1 MAYDL
6 LDDFFSTPVRPSHG
20 STQFGTP
27 PPVAVTAVAG
37 GSQGHHRPNTNT
49 TFDDL
54 LGLFDSQS
62 ITAQKPKPAQV
73 LSLAHPGRPVS
84 FHGSTTMNRADP
96 FATFGNITNRTVT
109 PAPRPASIATFD
121 DFFATVPVTHGNGS
135 VNGNGFGTTLVSQQ
149 QQEEEEEEEEE
160 DDDDFGD
167 FTSAPASGG
176 SVLTP
181 PLTART
187 AFSSPPPSRG
197 SNSSPPPPPTPP
209 KPKYIRS
216 RKVSDADPF
225 GDFVAS
231 PSTTSP
237 PRLSFGSPP
246 RMPSIPLKAFASIP
260 APSPY
265 RRPTKPVEILPVA
278 VLLRAFP
285 PLFLLPQEQLLDKM
299 KDLSF
304 PLRQRVLSHHK
315 TKEFLEAICEVG
327 RVAGRIVAG
336 RKRRAK
342 STLPG
347 KAGGG
352 MKLAN
357 GTGATWQQKKE
368 DREVKEICRLW
379 KEGSGRLK
387 AAMGAGIPEFED
399 EPFKGPGR
407 QECKLCRLGKD
418 ELLPG
423 LKEKTERLG
432 WWDRE
437 WGGHAGCKGFWENH
451 GKGLVSM
458 GNEFVGLS

>member
-1 MAYDL
+1 MSQDL
-6 LDDFFSTPVRPSHG
+6 LDDFFSA
-20 STQFGTP
+20 P
-27 PPVAVTAVAG
+27 PPPPLPPPAAG
-37 GSQGHHRPNTNT
+37 GFGQGHHRSNTNT

-54 LGLFDSQS
+54 LGLFDGQ
-62 ITAQKPKPAQV
+62 TATTQKPKPAQV
-73 LSLAHPGRPVS
+73 LRLAHPGRPVS
-84 FHGSTTMNRADP
+84 FHGNTTTNRADP
-96 FATFGNITNRTVT
+96 FATFGNITGRPIT
-109 PAPRPASIATFD
+109 PSPRPASIATFD
-121 DFFATVPVTHGNGS
+121 DIFATVPAPQRNG
-135 VNGNGFGTTLVSQQ
+135 GGIGTALVVR
-149 QQEEEEEEEEE
+149 QQEEEE
-160 DDDDFGD
+160 DDDFGD
-167 FTSAPASGG
+167 FTSAPTGGG

-181 PLTART
+181 PLTMGT

-209 KPKYIRS
+209 KPKYVRS

-246 RMPSIPLKAFASIP
+246 RVPSIPLRSFASIP

-265 RRPTKPVEILPVA
+265 RRPAKPIEIPPVA
-278 VLLRAFP
+278 VLLSAFP
-285 PLFLLPQEQLLDKM
+285 PLFLLPQEQLLGKM

-315 TKEFLEAICEVG
+315 TKEFLEGVCEIG
-327 RVAGRIVAG
+327 RVSGRIVAG
-336 RKRRAK
+336 RKRRTK
-342 STLPG
+342 SALPG

-352 MKLAN
+352 MKLA
-357 GTGATWQQKKE
+357 GGAGATWQQRKE

-387 AAMGAGIPEFED
+387 AAMGTGIPEFED
-399 EPFKGPGR
+399 EPLKGPGR
-407 QECKLCRLGKD
+407 RECKLCRLGKD

-432 WWDRE
+432 WWDGE
-437 WGGHAGCKGFWENH
+437 WGGHAGCKGFWEKH
-451 GKGLVSM
+451 GKGLVST
-458 GNEFVGLS
+458 GEDFAGPA

>member
-1 MAYDL
+1 MSQDL
-6 LDDFFSTPVRPSHG
+6 LDDFFSTPVRPSH
-20 STQFGTP
+20 SSAQFGTP
-27 PPVAVTAVAG
+27 PPPLPPPQAAVG
-37 GSQGHHRPNTNT
+37 GFGQGHHRSNTNT

-54 LGLFDSQS
+54 LGLFDSQ
-62 ITAQKPKPAQV
+62 TVTTQKPKPAQV
-73 LSLAHPGRPVS
+73 LRLAHPGRPVS
-84 FHGSTTMNRADP
+84 FHGNTTTNRADP
-96 FATFGNITNRTVT
+96 FATFGNITNRPIT
-109 PAPRPASIATFD
+109 PSPRPASIATFD
-121 DFFATVPVTHGNGS
+121 DFFATTPVSQGNG
-135 VNGNGFGTTLVSQQ
+135 GRIGTTPFQQ
-149 QQEEEEEEEEE
+149 REEEE
-160 DDDDFGD
+160 DDDFGD
-167 FTSAPASGG
+167 FASAPTGG
-176 SVLTP
+176 VSVLAP
-181 PLTART
+181 PLTTAT

-225 GDFVAS
+225 GDFVSS

-246 RMPSIPLKAFASIP
+246 RVPSIPLKSFASIP

-265 RRPTKPVEILPVA
+265 RRPTKPTEIPPVE

-285 PLFLLPQEQLLDKM
+285 PLFLLPHQQLLDKM

-315 TKEFLEAICEVG
+315 TKEFLEGVCEIG

-336 RKRRAK
+336 RKRRIK

-352 MKLAN
+352 MKLA
-357 GTGATWQQKKE
+357 GGAGATWQQKKE

-387 AAMGAGIPEFED
+387 AAMGTSIPEFGD
-399 EPFKGPGR
+399 ESLKGPGR
-407 QECKLCRLGKD
+407 RECKLCRLGKD

-432 WWDRE
+432 WWDSE
-437 WGGHAGCKGFWENH
+437 WDGHAGCKGFWEKH
-451 GKGLVSM
+451 GKGLVST
-458 GNEFVGLS
+458 GEDFVRPS